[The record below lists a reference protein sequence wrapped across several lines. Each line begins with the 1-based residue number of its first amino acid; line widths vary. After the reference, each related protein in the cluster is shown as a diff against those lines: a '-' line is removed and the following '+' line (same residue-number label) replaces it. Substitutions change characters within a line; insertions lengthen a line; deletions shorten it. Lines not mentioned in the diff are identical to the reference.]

1 MNPTHFLS
9 VAFAIAVIA
18 QAAPTAAADRLASLS
33 PAEMAVDLAA
43 ERRADPRLIVLFRGT
58 AGPDFREV
66 PDVDGDGADD
76 IALCIEVDLVDAK
89 TNNIIGTGTECL
101 AEVDLDGTG
110 AKPVATSYLHF
121 PQGTLISRGKINIA
135 PVIWDPTLNPDV
147 DPTKIEL
154 TGYFPAPGTSNVVGG
169 TGRFANVEG
178 QIRMSGAARANEDG
192 TFTIDCIFII
202 DLY

>member
-1 MNPTHFLS
+1 MRAKQFLR
-9 VAFAIAVIA
+9 VALGFAAVAAAA
-18 QAAPTAAADRLASLS
+18 QIAAADQLANVSLADMR
-33 PAEMAVDLAA
+33 PDVAA
-43 ERRADPRLIVLFRGT
+43 ERPADPRLVVLFRGT

-66 PDVDGDGADD
+66 PDIDGDGADD
-76 IALCIEVDLVDAK
+76 LALCIEVDLVSAK

-110 AKPVATSYLHF
+110 AKPVATSFLHF
-121 PQGTLISRGKINIA
+121 PQGTIISRGKINIA
-135 PVIWDPTLNPDV
+135 PVIWDPALNPDV

-169 TGRFANVEG
+169 TKRFANVEG
-178 QIRMSGAARANEDG
+178 QVRMSGAARANEDG